1 MAPTQAGRASVF
13 ISYSRNDA
21 AVLRRLKRFLVPLE
35 RAGTVDYWDDTRIE
49 PGMDWRQEIR
59 RALATAKVAILL
71 ISADFLASKFIIEDE
86 LPPPRCRRKRGYGD
100 PARDNRAK
108 SFFSNG
114 EPIQVSSGK

>member
-71 ISADFLASKFIIEDE
+71 ISADFLASKFIMTSV
-86 LPPPRCRRKRGYGD
+86 RR
-100 PARDNRAK
+100 PTTVARKPLLSCTLSTMVRQHIK
-108 SFFSNG
+108 
-114 EPIQVSSGK
+114 PC